1 MLSAGPWHPTK
12 AAFSSFVMTV
22 YECAMPEDVDSLELG
37 CSLEYVFLKDL
48 PIIEPSLRSTGFLD
62 DDLCEHLS
70 ITTCLFHHC
79 LSTSVINSLET
90 VYIEA
95 F

>member
-1 MLSAGPWHPTK
+1 MAPNRRGYLIISNNI
-12 AAFSSFVMTV
+12 
-22 YECAMPEDVDSLELG
+22 YECAMSEDVDSLELG
-37 CSLEYVFLKDL
+37 CSLEYVFLKDM

-62 DDLCEHLS
+62 DDLCEHPS
-70 ITTCLFHHC
+70 TTTCLFHYC
-79 LSTSVINSLET
+79 LSTSVINSLEI